1 MGEGCIGWLF
11 IIASC
16 VCLWLLS
23 SICSRESYELGWAGL
38 GCIKVEGQLGS
49 RIFNPSRLISRYSL
63 FSFFSSSLSLEDQSR
78 HGYDRYEG
86 RLS

>member
-23 SICSRESYELGWAGL
+23 SICSRESYELGWAALKSKDNGV
-38 GCIKVEGQLGS
+38 VEFS
-49 RIFNPSRLISRYSL
+49 TRL
-63 FSFFSSSLSLEDQSR
+63 D
-78 HGYDRYEG
+78 
-86 RLS
+86 